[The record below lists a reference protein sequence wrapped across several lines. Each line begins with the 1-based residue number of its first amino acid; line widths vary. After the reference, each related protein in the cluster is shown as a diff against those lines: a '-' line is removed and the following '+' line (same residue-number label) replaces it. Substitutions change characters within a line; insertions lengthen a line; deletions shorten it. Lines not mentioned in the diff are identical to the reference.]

1 MICTSCGFDNPEGM
15 NFCGRCSTPLSY
27 LPTGVITYLFTD
39 LEGSTQLWQEHPGEM
54 SGVLARHDAL
64 LTSVNEEHGGMV
76 VRSRGEGD
84 SLFAVFVRARDAAA
98 AACAVQQAILKE
110 PWALELSIKVRMAL
124 HTGESGVWEHDYY
137 GPVVNRCARLRGIAH
152 GGQVVLSQVTS
163 ELVQDAL
170 PEGVSLRDMGTHRLR
185 GMERPEQVFQ
195 LLHPDLPADF
205 PALESLDEH
214 RHNLPV
220 QLTSFI
226 GRQEEI
232 DEVASMLP
240 TARLITLAGA
250 GGSGKTRLA
259 QEIGATVIEDYP
271 GGVWFIGLA
280 ALSDPNV
287 LQSHV
292 AEIFDV
298 GQDAL
303 HGYLQGKTVLLILDN
318 CEHLIVAAASLVQWL
333 LSCPGVSVL
342 ATSREPLNLT
352 GERMFQVPPLPV
364 PVVAAIDDILVDCP
378 SVQLF
383 LERAW
388 AARPDFEL
396 TSGNLGSVN
405 QIVRRL
411 DGIPLAIELAAARMK
426 MIQPAQI
433 ASRLD
438 DCFKI
443 LSGGPVDALPHHQTI
458 ERAIDWSYDML
469 DPEQQML
476 FRQVSVFR
484 GGFTLDAGSAVM
496 GTEDEFE
503 ALDAIGELVDKS
515 LVRTM
520 PAGEET
526 RYYMLEPL
534 RQYAA
539 ARITADEAAE
549 AGGRHARY
557 YRDLAERAPPDLR
570 GPRQLEWLARLE
582 TEHDNF
588 RVAMTWGLEAGDA
601 DLGLRTVA
609 ALGWFWLVRRHMAE
623 AMDWFDRVLAIDG
636 GSSSARASA
645 LVQSGFTGSVVRH
658 DDFEGCLVKIHD
670 GLARFTDLGDEQG
683 VRTAETYEAT
693 ILWFQRD
700 LEAANRKLV
709 EIQAAH
715 RSYGFEWGDAF
726 CDFFLGSSAWFAGNL
741 AESVEHCSRGLET
754 FRRIGDTGMI
764 AWTGVRLGNTLL
776 ESGRLEEATALYEES
791 IPPMADLGDRL
802 GVGTIQLGLGLAAHF
817 QGDSESASQILGE
830 AQINL
835 REGGGGQELA
845 WAISNALIDTSTQE
859 LLIEAADRY
868 KRGLTLPLED
878 WVEMVCADG
887 EVWRSRTRSGD

>member
-76 VRSRGEGD
+76 VRSRDEGD

-124 HTGESGVWEHDYY
+124 HTGESELREHDYY
-137 GPVVNRCARLRGIAH
+137 GPVVNGCARLRGIAH

-378 SVQLF
+378 STLP
-383 LERAW
+383 RA
-388 AARPDFEL
+388 
-396 TSGNLGSVN
+396 GLGS
-405 QIVRRL
+405 
-411 DGIPLAIELAAARMK
+411 E
-426 MIQPAQI
+426 
-433 ASRLD
+433 
-438 DCFKI
+438 
-443 LSGGPVDALPHHQTI
+443 
-458 ERAIDWSYDML
+458 
-469 DPEQQML
+469 
-476 FRQVSVFR
+476 
-484 GGFTLDAGSAVM
+484 
-496 GTEDEFE
+496 
-503 ALDAIGELVDKS
+503 
-515 LVRTM
+515 
-520 PAGEET
+520 
-526 RYYMLEPL
+526 
-534 RQYAA
+534 
-539 ARITADEAAE
+539 
-549 AGGRHARY
+549 
-557 YRDLAERAPPDLR
+557 
-570 GPRQLEWLARLE
+570 
-582 TEHDNF
+582 
-588 RVAMTWGLEAGDA
+588 
-601 DLGLRTVA
+601 
-609 ALGWFWLVRRHMAE
+609 
-623 AMDWFDRVLAIDG
+623 
-636 GSSSARASA
+636 
-645 LVQSGFTGSVVRH
+645 
-658 DDFEGCLVKIHD
+658 
-670 GLARFTDLGDEQG
+670 ARF
-683 VRTAETYEAT
+683 
-693 ILWFQRD
+693 
-700 LEAANRKLV
+700 
-709 EIQAAH
+709 
-715 RSYGFEWGDAF
+715 
-726 CDFFLGSSAWFAGNL
+726 
-741 AESVEHCSRGLET
+741 
-754 FRRIGDTGMI
+754 
-764 AWTGVRLGNTLL
+764 
-776 ESGRLEEATALYEES
+776 
-791 IPPMADLGDRL
+791 
-802 GVGTIQLGLGLAAHF
+802 
-817 QGDSESASQILGE
+817 
-830 AQINL
+830 
-835 REGGGGQELA
+835 
-845 WAISNALIDTSTQE
+845 
-859 LLIEAADRY
+859 
-868 KRGLTLPLED
+868 
-878 WVEMVCADG
+878 
-887 EVWRSRTRSGD
+887 

>member
-54 SGVLARHDAL
+54 SGVLARHDEL
-64 LTSVNEEHGGMV
+64 LTSVIEEHGGMV

-110 PWALELSIKVRMAL
+110 PWPLELSIKVRMAL
-124 HTGESGVWEHDYY
+124 HTGESELREHDYY

-152 GGQVVLSQVTS
+152 GGQVVLSQATS

-232 DEVASMLP
+232 DEVTNMLP

-259 QEIGATVIEDYP
+259 QEIGAAVIEVYP

-303 HGYLQGKTVLLILDN
+303 HGYFQGKTVLLILDN
-318 CEHLIVAAASLVQWL
+318 CEHLIVGAASLVQWL
-333 LSCPGVSVL
+333 LSSPGVSVL

-352 GERMFQVPPLPV
+352 GERMYQVPPLPV
-364 PVVAAIDDILVDCP
+364 PVAAAIDDILVDCP

-383 LERAW
+383 LERAR

-396 TSGNLGSVN
+396 TSGNAGSVN

-411 DGIPLAIELAAARMK
+411 DGIPLAIELAASRMK
-426 MIQPAQI
+426 MMQPAQI

-438 DCFKI
+438 DSFKI
-443 LSGGPVDALPHHQTI
+443 LTGGPADALPHHQTI

-469 DPEQQML
+469 DLEQQML
-476 FRQVSVFR
+476 FRQISVFR
-484 GGFTLDAGSAVM
+484 GGFSLDAGSAVM

-539 ARITADEAAE
+539 VRITADEAAE

-557 YRDLAERAPPDLR
+557 FQEFAEGAAPDLH

-582 TEHDNF
+582 TEHDNL
-588 RVAMTWGLEAGDA
+588 RVALAWGLEAGDA
-601 DLGLRTVA
+601 DLGLRTVT
-609 ALGWFWLVRRHMAE
+609 ALAWFWLVRRHMAE
-623 AMDWFDRVLAIDG
+623 AMAWFDRVLAARG

-645 LVQSGFTGSVVRH
+645 LVQSGFTGSVERH
-658 DDFEGCLVKIHD
+658 DDLEGCLAQIRE
-670 GLARFTDLGDEQG
+670 GLARFVDLGDEQG
-683 VRTAETYEAT
+683 VKTAQTYEAV

-700 LEAANRKLV
+700 LEASNLKLV

-726 CDFFLGSSAWFAGNL
+726 CDFFLSSSAWFAGNL
-741 AESVEHCSRGLET
+741 TEAGEHINRALEI
-754 FRRIGDTGMI
+754 FRRIGDIGMI
-764 AWTGVRLGNTLL
+764 AWAGVRLGNTLL

-791 IPPMADLGDRL
+791 LPMMADVGDRL
-802 GVGTIQLGLGLAAHF
+802 GVGTAQLGIGLTKHF
-817 QGDSESASQILGE
+817 QGETESAKQMLGE

-835 REGGGGQELA
+835 REGGGGQELS
-845 WAISNALIDTSTQE
+845 WAISNALIDTSTQD
-859 LLIEAADRY
+859 LLIEATDRY
-868 KRGLTLPLED
+868 KKGLNLPLDE
-878 WVEMVCADG
+878 WVEMVCSDG
-887 EVWRSRTRSGD
+887 EAWRGRTRSGD

>member
-27 LPTGVITYLFTD
+27 LPTREITYLFTD
-39 LEGSTQLWQEHPGEM
+39 LEGSTQLWQEHPGGM
-54 SGVLARHDAL
+54 SGVLARHDGL
-64 LTSVNEEHGGMV
+64 LTSVIEDHGGMV

-124 HTGESGVWEHDYY
+124 HTGESELREHDYY

-152 GGQVVLSQVTS
+152 GGQVVLSQATS

-170 PEGVSLRDMGTHRLR
+170 PEGASLRDMGTHRLR

-205 PALESLDEH
+205 PTLESLDEH

-226 GRQEEI
+226 GRQNEI

-259 QEIGATVIEDYP
+259 QEIGAAVIEDYP

-303 HGYLQGKTVLLILDN
+303 HGYFQGKTVILILDN

-333 LSCPGVSVL
+333 LSSRGVSVM

-364 PVVAAIDDILVDCP
+364 PVAGAVNEILVDCP

-383 LERAW
+383 LERAR
-388 AARPDFEL
+388 AARPDFEI
-396 TSGNLGSVN
+396 TSGNAGSVN
-405 QIVRRL
+405 QIVPRL
-411 DGIPLAIELAAARMK
+411 DVIPLAIELAASRMK
-426 MIQPAQI
+426 MMQPAQI

-438 DCFKI
+438 DSFKI
-443 LSGGPVDALPHHQTI
+443 LTGGPADALPHHQTI

-476 FRQVSVFR
+476 FCQVSLFR
-484 GGFTLDAGSAVM
+484 GGFTLDACGAVM

-503 ALDAIGELVDKS
+503 ALDAIGELVDKF

-520 PAGEET
+520 PTGEET
-526 RYYMLEPL
+526 RYYLLEPL

-539 ARITADEAAE
+539 ARLTVDEAAE
-549 AGGRHARY
+549 VGGRHAGF
-557 YRDLAERAPPDLR
+557 YRDLAERAFPEIHGPNQIEWFAILEREHANLR
-570 GPRQLEWLARLE
+570 AALA
-582 TEHDNF
+582 
-588 RVAMTWGLEAGDA
+588 WGLEVGDA
-601 DLGLRTVA
+601 NLAQRTAA
-609 ALGWFWLVRRHMAE
+609 ALWWFWIGRRH
-623 AMDWFDRVLAIDG
+623 V
-636 GSSSARASA
+636 S
-645 LVQSGFTGSVVRH
+645 
-658 DDFEGCLVKIHD
+658 EG
-670 GLARFTDLGDEQG
+670 
-683 VRTAETYEAT
+683 
-693 ILWFQRD
+693 
-700 LEAANRKLV
+700 V
-709 EIQAAH
+709 E
-715 RSYGFEWGDAF
+715 
-726 CDFFLGSSAWFAGNL
+726 
-741 AESVEHCSRGLET
+741 
-754 FRRIGDTGMI
+754 
-764 AWTGVRLGNTLL
+764 
-776 ESGRLEEATALYEES
+776 
-791 IPPMADLGDRL
+791 
-802 GVGTIQLGLGLAAHF
+802 
-817 QGDSESASQILGE
+817 
-830 AQINL
+830 
-835 REGGGGQELA
+835 
-845 WAISNALIDTSTQE
+845 
-859 LLIEAADRY
+859 
-868 KRGLTLPLED
+868 
-878 WVEMVCADG
+878 
-887 EVWRSRTRSGD
+887 